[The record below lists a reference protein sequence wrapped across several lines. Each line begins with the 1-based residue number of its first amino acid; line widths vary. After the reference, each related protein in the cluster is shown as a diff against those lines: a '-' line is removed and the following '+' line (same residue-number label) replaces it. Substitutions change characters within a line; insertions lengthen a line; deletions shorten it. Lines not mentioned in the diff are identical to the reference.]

1 MSERGERPM
10 STVERDPDSLLELA
24 RRTAHEAT
32 ALIRERRP
40 EGRVDVAA
48 TKSSP
53 TDAVTEVDTAA
64 EKLIRERLGAERP
77 DDGFV
82 GEEGG
87 GQSGTSGVNW
97 VIDPIDGTVNFVYG
111 IPAYAVSIG
120 VEVDDVIRAG
130 VVMDVPFG
138 AEYTAVLGQGAWRR
152 DRPDSPAT
160 PMRVAAA
167 TDLTQSLVATGFGY
181 DPAQR
186 ARQAAA
192 LKSLLPRVRDI
203 RRIGSAALDLCSLAA
218 GRVDA
223 FVEEGL
229 QPWDRAAGVLIA
241 REAGAIVTGLDSDE
255 PDERLVVAA
264 GPGIFDAFRSLVA
277 ECGF

>member
-1 MSERGERPM
+1 MS
-10 STVERDPDSLLELA
+10 DDSLLELA
-24 RRTAHEAT
+24 RQTAHEAT
-32 ALIRERRP
+32 GLIRERRP

-64 EKLIRERLGAERP
+64 ERLIRERLGAVRP

-87 GQSGTSGVNW
+87 RQSGTSGVNW

-120 VEVDDVIRAG
+120 IEVDGAIRAG
-130 VVMDVPFG
+130 VVVDVPFG
-138 AEYTAVLGQGAWRR
+138 AEYTAVLGRGAWRR
-152 DRPDSPAT
+152 DRPDSLAT
-160 PMRVAAA
+160 PLRVATT

-181 DPAQR
+181 HPAQR

-192 LKSLLPRVRDI
+192 VEALLPKVRDI

-218 GRVDA
+218 GRFDA
-223 FVEEGL
+223 YVEEGL

-241 REAGAIVTGLDSDE
+241 REAGVVVTGLDSDE

>member
-1 MSERGERPM
+1 MSHE
-10 STVERDPDSLLELA
+10 TLLGLA
-24 RRTAHEAT
+24 RDTAHEA
-32 ALIRERRP
+32 ADLIRELRP

-48 TKSSP
+48 TKTSP

-64 EKLIRERLGAERP
+64 ERLIRERIGAARP

-87 GQSGTSGVNW
+87 RQPGTSGVDW

-111 IPAYAVSIG
+111 VPAYAVSIG
-120 VEVDDVIRAG
+120 VEVDGVVRAG
-130 VVMDVPFG
+130 VVVDVPLRT
-138 AEYTAVLGQGAWRR
+138 EYTALRGEGAWRR
-152 DRPDSPAT
+152 DPSGGPA
-160 PMRVAAA
+160 VAMQAPVA
-167 TDLTQSLVATGFGY
+167 SDLTHALVATGFGY
-181 DPAQR
+181 DPEQR
-186 ARQAAA
+186 ARQAKA
-192 LKSLLPRVRDI
+192 LAEMLSRVRDI

-223 FVEEGL
+223 YVEEGL

-241 REAGAIVTGLDSDE
+241 REAGVVVTGRHADE
-255 PDERLVVAA
+255 PDESLVVAA
-264 GPGIFDAFRSLVA
+264 GPALFEQFRALVV

>member
-1 MSERGERPM
+1 MSHE
-10 STVERDPDSLLELA
+10 TLLELA
-24 RRTAHEAT
+24 RETAHAAAE
-32 ALIRERRP
+32 LIRDRRP

-48 TKSSP
+48 TKTSP

-64 EKLIRERLGAERP
+64 EKLIRDRIGAVRP

-87 GQSGTSGVNW
+87 RRSGTSGVDW

-111 IPAYAVSIG
+111 VPAYAVSIG
-120 VEVDDVIRAG
+120 VEVEGVVRAG
-130 VVMDVPFG
+130 VVIDVPLG
-138 AEYTAVLGQGAWRR
+138 REYTALRGEGAWHR
-152 DRPDSPAT
+152 DRIDGPAV
-160 PMRVAAA
+160 PMRLPAA
-167 TDLTQSLVATGFGY
+167 TDLTQALVATGFGY

-192 LKSLLPRVRDI
+192 LAAMLPQVRDI

-218 GRVDA
+218 GRYDA
-223 FVEEGL
+223 YVEEGL
-229 QPWDRAAGVLIA
+229 QPWDRAAGVLVA
-241 REAGAIVTGLDSDE
+241 REAGAVVTGLRDDE
-255 PDERLVVAA
+255 PDERLVIAA
-264 GPGIFDAFRSLVA
+264 SPALFDRFRTLVT

>member
-1 MSERGERPM
+1 MTDQTEQ
-10 STVERDPDSLLELA
+10 SLLELA
-24 RRTAHEAT
+24 RETAQAAT
-32 ALIRERRP
+32 RLIRERRP

-48 TKSSP
+48 TKTSP

-64 EKLIRERLGAERP
+64 ESLIRERIGAARP
-77 DDGFV
+77 HDGFV

-87 GQSGTSGVNW
+87 RQAGTTGVSW

-111 IPAYAVSIG
+111 VPAYAVSIG
-120 VEVDDVIRAG
+120 VEVDGAIRAG
-130 VVMDVPFG
+130 VVVDVPFG
-138 AEYTAVLGQGAWRR
+138 AEYTAVLGRGAWRR
-152 DRPDSPAT
+152 DRPDGPAT
-160 PMRVAAA
+160 PMRTANA
-167 TDLTQSLVATGFGY
+167 TDLTQALVATGFGY
-181 DPAQR
+181 DPEQR

-192 LKSLLPRVRDI
+192 LAALMPRVRDI

-223 FVEEGL
+223 YVEEGL
-229 QPWDRAAGVLIA
+229 KAWDRAAGVLIA
-241 REAGAIVTGLDSDE
+241 REAGAVVTGLDADE

-264 GPGIFDAFRSLVA
+264 APGLFAPFRTLVT